1 MSRTWYGSIDNR
13 IEEGR
18 NYNDDSMIH
27 EGDDITMYYWSD
39 RHCYYVTKVID
50 QKHIFVHRYSVCA
63 DHEKA
68 GGMGHQDW
76 LYFKTIKEERKYIN
90 DCIDKGLIKGVEKDD
105 LDSIV
110 EDSDEEWVFR
120 KNKWR
125 QVGRYNLERWNQC
138 LEQAKKECRF
148 PDDEEKVKNVA
159 QWIIGLNDEELEKV
173 LSGKELVK
181 YFKLGGNVSFGV
193 RSYYYDWEF

>member
-1 MSRTWYGSIDNR
+1 MSKVWYGSVDNR

-18 NYNDDSMIH
+18 NYNEDKLIH

-50 QKHIFVHRYSVCA
+50 QKHIFVHEYSVCA
-63 DHEKA
+63 DHSKA

-90 DCIDKGLIKGVEKDD
+90 DCIDKGLITGVEKDD
-105 LDSIV
+105 LDKII
-110 EDSDEEWVFR
+110 EKSDEEWVFR
-120 KNKWR
+120 YGKWKLMKKYDKELYDK
-125 QVGRYNLERWNQC
+125 VLER
-138 LEQAKKECRF
+138 AKNDSNHPEDMK
-148 PDDEEKVKNVA
+148 KVESLA
-159 QWIIGLNDEELEKV
+159 QYYIGLCDEDLEKV
-173 LSGKELVK
+173 NNGETLVK
-181 YFKLGGNVSFGV
+181 YFKLDGKVSFGV